1 MPHDIP
7 WRVQIR
13 DHPGSSAQEIH
24 DETEWTGGHQHRIGF
39 KNRQD
44 RLPGLTHDEDTGEG
58 TPSDASNATSSTDG
72 SSEEDF
78 EEEAKHDLEQLEARR
93 SRGDLVNFRDVV
105 TGEKD
110 FHLRYPENRS
120 LGWRYVLDC
129 TEDEVKKNEAWPAN
143 VTKRKK
149 QEEAEKA
156 KNTHTAD
163 GVQISDVRTDEEQV
177 QDKDSDARE
186 ESDWKRSEG
195 EKFKHNDAYAADR
208 EPAGKGEKQDS
219 EYEKL
224 LERYSPQEIALLRTL
239 QHEKDY
245 RKQLK
250 SNDGKRKSPQTHNR
264 TAISIDVQD
273 NFSPDNWLPRSEHL
287 IRLTG
292 KHPLNAEAELTK
304 LFDGGLITPN
314 ELHYVRNHGAVP
326 HLLWEMHELDVENG
340 MLVLS
345 MDELK
350 EKFEAINIPVSLA
363 CDGNRRKELNM
374 IRKSKGFNWGS
385 GATGCV
391 YWKGPLLRDVL
402 LAAGVKEEGS
412 TGGGKERWVNFQ
424 GADEPSE
431 GKYETCIPL
440 DYAMDPTND
449 VLLAYEMNDVPLP
462 PDHGYPVRLMIPGY
476 VGGRCVKWLNKIW
489 VTDHEN
495 TSHYHIWDNRVLPS
509 FITEKDGEFA
519 DAMFNHPDTACNEQN
534 LNSVIVKPAQG
545 ERVPLTDARKGKTY
559 RIEGY
564 AYDGGGHEVQRVE
577 ISLDSGETWL
587 YCVRRFPEYPIRH
600 GNKFWT
606 WLHWYVD
613 VSMVHLLQARSIS
626 VRAWNVFKNTQ
637 PERPAWNT
645 MGMMNNCWY
654 TVKSNITQGSEEEDG
669 VPQVLFKHPVEPGS
683 GEGGWME
690 PSEENKI
697 ASAKQ
702 EAGAPQTQFTREE
715 VEKHD
720 REDDCWIVV
729 GGKVYDA
736 TSVLAWHPG
745 GKAAIL
751 GHAGK
756 VHLET
761 TDEFSSIH
769 DGFAYEKLKQCVL
782 GVVTPKAAKFMKSNA
797 EAAAKEKA
805 ESPSKGGDVVLQ
817 KTRWVPVKLQ
827 KREELSKDTR
837 RYTFGLPDHIKD
849 LDLGTCQHIQLGFH
863 MKDKMLI
870 RSYTPTRPLLPDPH
884 PNDND
889 NDPSQPNAAATT
901 SEIRAMQDGAGTFDL
916 VVKTYFPSPQQPGG
930 AMSNILDCVPLGEEV
945 EIRGPTGEITYTGNG
960 VFDISG
966 QEMKFTKINLVLGGS
981 GLTPGYALIA
991 RAMLG
996 AGEEGV
1002 EVRVVDANKSETDI
1016 LLREELE
1023 HFVRESKGR
1032 LKVAHVLSHPS
1043 EAWEGIKGHVNAE
1056 VIRGNLFP
1064 PGEGCACFLCG
1075 PPAMMQKAA
1084 LPALRDW
1091 GFEEDKNVF
1100 GF

>member
-1 MPHDIP
+1 
-7 WRVQIR
+7 
-13 DHPGSSAQEIH
+13 
-24 DETEWTGGHQHRIGF
+24 
-39 KNRQD
+39 
-44 RLPGLTHDEDTGEG
+44 
-58 TPSDASNATSSTDG
+58 
-72 SSEEDF
+72 
-78 EEEAKHDLEQLEARR
+78 
-93 SRGDLVNFRDVV
+93 
-105 TGEKD
+105 
-110 FHLRYPENRS
+110 
-120 LGWRYVLDC
+120 
-129 TEDEVKKNEAWPAN
+129 
-143 VTKRKK
+143 
-149 QEEAEKA
+149 
-156 KNTHTAD
+156 
-163 GVQISDVRTDEEQV
+163 
-177 QDKDSDARE
+177 
-186 ESDWKRSEG
+186 
-195 EKFKHNDAYAADR
+195 
-208 EPAGKGEKQDS
+208 
-219 EYEKL
+219 
-224 LERYSPQEIALLRTL
+224 
-239 QHEKDY
+239 
-245 RKQLK
+245 
-250 SNDGKRKSPQTHNR
+250 
-264 TAISIDVQD
+264 
-273 NFSPDNWLPRSEHL
+273 
-287 IRLTG
+287 
-292 KHPLNAEAELTK
+292 
-304 LFDGGLITPN
+304 
-314 ELHYVRNHGAVP
+314 
-326 HLLWEMHELDVENG
+326 
-340 MLVLS
+340 
-345 MDELK
+345 
-350 EKFEAINIPVSLA
+350 
-363 CDGNRRKELNM
+363 
-374 IRKSKGFNWGS
+374 
-385 GATGCV
+385 
-391 YWKGPLLRDVL
+391 
-402 LAAGVKEEGS
+402 
-412 TGGGKERWVNFQ
+412 
-424 GADEPSE
+424 
-431 GKYETCIPL
+431 
-440 DYAMDPTND
+440 
-449 VLLAYEMNDVPLP
+449 MNDVPLP

-654 TVKSNITQGSEEEDG
+654 TVKSNITQGSEEEQG
-669 VPQVLFKHPVEPGS
+669 VPHVLFRHPVEPGS

-715 VEKHD
+715 IEKHD

-761 TDEFSSIH
+761 TEEFSSIH

-782 GVVTPKAAKFMKSNA
+782 GVVTPKAANFMKSNA

-817 KTRWVPVKLQ
+817 KNRWVPVKLQ

-849 LDLGTCQHIQLGFH
+849 LGLGTCQHIQLGFH

-870 RSYTPTRPLLPDPH
+870 RSYTPTRPLLPDPRH
-884 PNDND
+884 NDND
-889 NDPSQPNAAATT
+889 NHPSQPSAAA
-901 SEIRAMQDGAGTFDL
+901 
-916 VVKTYFPSPQQPGG
+916 
-930 AMSNILDCVPLGEEV
+930 
-945 EIRGPTGEITYTGNG
+945 PT
-960 VFDISG
+960 
-966 QEMKFTKINLVLGGS
+966 
-981 GLTPGYALIA
+981 
-991 RAMLG
+991 
-996 AGEEGV
+996 
-1002 EVRVVDANKSETDI
+1002 
-1016 LLREELE
+1016 
-1023 HFVRESKGR
+1023 
-1032 LKVAHVLSHPS
+1032 
-1043 EAWEGIKGHVNAE
+1043 AE
-1056 VIRGNLFP
+1056 
-1064 PGEGCACFLCG
+1064 
-1075 PPAMMQKAA
+1075 
-1084 LPALRDW
+1084 
-1091 GFEEDKNVF
+1091 
-1100 GF
+1100 